1 VSNKVARDVMEQVA
15 AIILGGGRGTR
26 LYPLTAMRAKP
37 AVPLLGRYR
46 LVDIP
51 LSLCIHAGV
60 KRIVLLTQ
68 FNSASLHRHIQNSY
82 KFDHFSKGFVEILA
96 AEQTMESGDWYQG
109 TADAVRKQLRH
120 IRDLNAEHYL
130 ILSGDHL
137 YSMDYRALMQTHLEN
152 NADIT
157 VSTLP
162 VPAEAAREFGIM
174 NVYKN
179 GRIRQ
184 FVEKPS
190 TKEQLASLVT
200 PPHLLARFGIRSSAR
215 SQVSAARSQVE
226 LGNERPSYLA
236 SMGVYLCRAK
246 VLEEILEARTEW
258 IDFGKHVIPNSLRE
272 RRVYA
277 HLYDGFWEDI
287 GTVRSYYEAHMRMVS
302 PNLLLPVFDPRYII
316 YTHPRYL
323 PGSRF
328 QDVRIIDSVIC
339 EGCRLRKATIKN
351 SVVGIRS
358 IVRAGARIERSVLM
372 GADYLEDE
380 AGEGKPMPLGI
391 GENTTIVNAIIDKN
405 ARIGKDVIIRGSDK
419 LRADEGTG
427 YAIRDGIVVILKNAI
442 IPDGTRIG

>member
-1 VSNKVARDVMEQVA
+1 MSNKVARDVMEQVA

-162 VPAEAAREFGIM
+162 VSTETARSFGII

-190 TKEQLASLVT
+190 TKGQLASLVT
-200 PPHLLARFGIRSSAR
+200 PPDLFARFGITTHK
-215 SQVSAARSQVE
+215 
-226 LGNERPSYLA
+226 PYLA

-258 IDFGKHVIPNSLRE
+258 IDFGKHVIPNSLRD

-277 HLYDGFWEDI
+277 HLYGGFWEDI

-302 PNLLLPVFDPRYII
+302 PNLPLPVFDPRYII

-380 AGEGKPMPLGI
+380 AGEGKPMPIGI

-405 ARIGKDVIIRGSDK
+405 ARIGKNVVIRGSERLKENDG
-419 LRADEGTG
+419 AG